1 MLRDE
6 SVISAFTVFTTG
18 KIQFNLGWAHGRV
31 PDSLLEEWIAA
42 LRRIRGFRT
51 LPDDALGKWPN
62 FSLARA
68 FSDPADLEQFEQ
80 SVLALKEAIRRL
92 DTSPA

>member
-1 MLRDE
+1 LLRDE

-18 KIQFNLGWAHGRV
+18 KIQFNLGWAHGQV

-80 SVLALKEAIRRL
+80 SVLALKEAIRCL
-92 DTSPA
+92 DEPLA